1 MEDVTDAEVS
11 PDSGA
16 EDIGEIVE
24 EIGEVAEEAEA
35 IIAALL

>member
-1 MEDVTDAEVS
+1 MKKIKYEE
-11 PDSGA
+11 
-16 EDIGEIVE
+16 IGEIVE